1 MPLALAALLTASAAL
16 PATLPTCSW
25 NRPGHNPFMGDVVA
39 AVDRYPDIPAPVRA
53 RLKERMASRSYDEV
67 VSIRRDAI
75 VGKARY
81 RPEIRDMHFG
91 TGQVCGTVNRMQWQA
106 DTQERG
112 LVYCEAGHC
121 ILVPTVCRNVSR
133 ISRENAAVAG
143 VGAAA
148 PVDGGGGGGGTVGG
162 GDGGTGGG
170 MAGGV
175 QSLGAGTAS
184 AAAAAGAAGAA
195 VGQEAAGGQEAAAP
209 TSFVA
214 GLHGSESA
222 GSGGPWAG
230 GTTLAG
236 GAAGLAGGGSSWL
249 AAAAGTPWVGEVAT
263 AAPAAAPWRA
273 AGGSD
278 GSGVPLFYSGS
289 GLQRPV
295 RGVTG
300 NNGLT
305 EGGIP
310 GDRGTGIVLPPPPV
324 IAVPEPGTWAL
335 MLAGLAVL
343 VRRARRRA

>member
-1 MPLALAALLTASAAL
+1 
-16 PATLPTCSW
+16 
-25 NRPGHNPFMGDVVA
+25 
-39 AVDRYPDIPAPVRA
+39 
-53 RLKERMASRSYDEV
+53 
-67 VSIRRDAI
+67 
-75 VGKARY
+75 
-81 RPEIRDMHFG
+81 
-91 TGQVCGTVNRMQWQA
+91 
-106 DTQERG
+106 
-112 LVYCEAGHC
+112 
-121 ILVPTVCRNVSR
+121 
-133 ISRENAAVAG
+133 
-143 VGAAA
+143 
-148 PVDGGGGGGGTVGG
+148 
-162 GDGGTGGG
+162 

-222 GSGGPWAG
+222 GWGGRWAG

-236 GAAGLAGGGSSWL
+236 GAAGLAGNGGSSWL
-249 AAAAGTPWVGEVAT
+249 AAAAGTPWVGEAAT
-263 AAPAAAPWRA
+263 AAPAAAPARA

-324 IAVPEPGTWAL
+324 TAVPEPGTWAL

>member
-1 MPLALAALLTASAAL
+1 
-16 PATLPTCSW
+16 
-25 NRPGHNPFMGDVVA
+25 
-39 AVDRYPDIPAPVRA
+39 
-53 RLKERMASRSYDEV
+53 
-67 VSIRRDAI
+67 
-75 VGKARY
+75 
-81 RPEIRDMHFG
+81 
-91 TGQVCGTVNRMQWQA
+91 
-106 DTQERG
+106 
-112 LVYCEAGHC
+112 
-121 ILVPTVCRNVSR
+121 
-133 ISRENAAVAG
+133 
-143 VGAAA
+143 
-148 PVDGGGGGGGTVGG
+148 
-162 GDGGTGGG
+162 
-170 MAGGV
+170 MAGGA

-184 AAAAAGAAGAA
+184 AAAAAGAAD
-195 VGQEAAGGQEAAAP
+195 AAGGQEAAAP

-236 GAAGLAGGGSSWL
+236 GAAGLAGNGGSSWL
-249 AAAAGTPWVGEVAT
+249 AAAAGTPWVGEAAT
-263 AAPAAAPWRA
+263 AAPAAAPARA

-289 GLQRPV
+289 GLPGPV